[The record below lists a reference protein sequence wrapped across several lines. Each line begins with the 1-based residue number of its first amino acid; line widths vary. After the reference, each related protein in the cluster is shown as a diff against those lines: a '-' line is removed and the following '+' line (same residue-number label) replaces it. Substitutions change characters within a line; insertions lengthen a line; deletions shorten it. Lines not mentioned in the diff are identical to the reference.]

1 METAPAGKRL
11 LLNWTE
17 KDGPHVTPPAHKG
30 FGSRVLERG
39 LTHELEGTVYLD
51 YRPDG
56 LVCTMD
62 IPLPKGARGG

>member
-11 LLNWTE
+11 SAELAGKGW
-17 KDGPHVTPPAHKG
+17 PRVTPPTHKG

-39 LTHELEGTVYLD
+39 LAHELEGAVHLD

-62 IPLPKGARGG
+62 IPVPGGARDG